1 MFFCRLNVKLGAVA
15 DSPSC
20 VTMTNVTP
28 RMRWS
33 HSTVALTTEE
43 NCESAW
49 MKEDLVD
56 SGEVVVEVVAMATV
70 MAAVIEIGAGAARR
84 VVGLDRADGAVG
96 PARDPGPGQGRVV
109 EVVGTGRT
117 TADVA
122 GHAVPLVAIA
132 EDQETAP
139 DLAAAL
145 EGSTGHHYNSFTYLP
160 TYRLYGRSLESLKM

>member
-1 MFFCRLNVKLGAVA
+1 MFFCRLNEKLGAVA
-15 DSPSC
+15 DSPSY

-33 HSTVALTTEE
+33 RSTVALTMEG

-56 SGEVVVEVVAMATV
+56 LGEVAVEVVAMATV

-84 VVGLDRADGAVG
+84 VVGLDRADGVVG
-96 PARDPGPGQGRVV
+96 PARDPGPGRVV

-139 DLAAAL
+139 GLAAAL
-145 EGSTGHHYNSFTYLP
+145 E
-160 TYRLYGRSLESLKM
+160 

>member
-1 MFFCRLNVKLGAVA
+1 MFFCRLNEKLGAVA
-15 DSPSC
+15 DSPSY

-33 HSTVALTTEE
+33 RSTVALTMEG

-56 SGEVVVEVVAMATV
+56 LGEVAVEVVAMATV
-70 MAAVIEIGAGAARR
+70 MAAVIEIGADAARH
-84 VVGLDRADGAVG
+84 VVGPDRVDGAVG
-96 PARDPGPGQGRVV
+96 PARDQGPGPGRVV

-122 GHAVPLVAIA
+122 GHAVPRVAIA

-145 EGSTGHHYNSFTYLP
+145 E
-160 TYRLYGRSLESLKM
+160 